1 MSKSNK
7 DFFSEKKDWST
18 IKDSLLLGYLP
29 EYFSKVLFTNKP
41 ILYIDCFAGKG
52 KFEDGQDGSPRFAL
66 LARRR
71 ALIQSHA
78 SFKKIDTIFIEAN
91 YSTELKRNISDFEI
105 DGNIAVLDGK
115 YEEEI
120 ENILNTS
127 HGKNIFLY
135 IDPYGVKSLSFS
147 FFEKL
152 AKEDKVEFLL
162 NFNSFGFLRAGLSAL
177 HITGINFTFYDEEE
191 LNSIEPIYSFE
202 NTSDLAARL
211 DDVAGGDY
219 WRDIVI
225 DFKNEKMDSYQAE
238 KLFTQKY
245 IEQLQKLFRYVLNM
259 PIKLKSSFQ
268 PKYRMIHVSN
278 HEDGCYLMAEN
289 ISRQTDKLVT
299 EIQSH
304 GQQSLFEESVVR
316 VGRKSPF
323 RVRQN

>member
-78 SFKKIDTIFIEAN
+78 YFKKIDTIFIEAN

-147 FFEKL
+147 FF
-152 AKEDKVEFLL
+152 
-162 NFNSFGFLRAGLSAL
+162 
-177 HITGINFTFYDEEE
+177 
-191 LNSIEPIYSFE
+191 
-202 NTSDLAARL
+202 
-211 DDVAGGDY
+211 
-219 WRDIVI
+219 
-225 DFKNEKMDSYQAE
+225 
-238 KLFTQKY
+238 
-245 IEQLQKLFRYVLNM
+245 
-259 PIKLKSSFQ
+259 
-268 PKYRMIHVSN
+268 
-278 HEDGCYLMAEN
+278 
-289 ISRQTDKLVT
+289 
-299 EIQSH
+299 
-304 GQQSLFEESVVR
+304 
-316 VGRKSPF
+316 
-323 RVRQN
+323 